1 MQLQIYSLSKRGFQR
16 LESFCDRTNIK
27 IKYNLDAT
35 VDDLYDV
42 TISSIECQALFRTS
56 VCQGEELIILQDFNS
71 KHAISIDSSEFHKVV
86 II

>member
-1 MQLQIYSLSKRGFQR
+1 MQLQINSLSKRGFQK
-16 LESFCDRTNIK
+16 LENFCNQTNII
-27 IKYNLDAT
+27 IKYNSDAT

-42 TISSIECQALFRTS
+42 TIPSIECQALFRTS
-56 VCQGEELIILQDFNS
+56 VCQGEELIAIQDFNS

>member
-1 MQLQIYSLSKRGFQR
+1 MQLQIYSLSKQGFHR
-16 LESFCDRTNIK
+16 LENFCDRTSIK
-27 IKYNLDAT
+27 MKYNTDAT

-42 TISSIECQALFRTS
+42 IIMSIECQALFRTS